1 MVKIMAALDALYA
14 AQETMTGLFEDE
26 EDMGPA
32 TEMVQGACFSVDGA
46 IDEMREALTLINE
59 STS

>member
-14 AQETMTGLFEDE
+14 AQEALTGLFEDE

-32 TEMVQGACFSVDGA
+32 TEDVQGACFSIEGA
-46 IDEMREALTLINE
+46 IDEMREALAKINE
-59 STS
+59 SKS